1 MMIAKEDRRERKGK
15 KVHKKRCHAK
25 TREARKHTFC
35 QKREKREKKVKPKN
49 FQKTPLLFFVKKSNH
64 LSLEASLLLVHNLLK
79 ESIHTIIDNND
90 NDNTSLLPERR
101 FRRCPT
107 RIKTILIILIKT
119 RSIAYERLRMPFRTT
134 NGSRLAIYTPSFRSF
149 PVALVGYDER
159 CLFALQRWTRWW
171 KQRQRQQQKRR
182 R

>member
-1 MMIAKEDRRERKGK
+1 M
-15 KVHKKRCHAK
+15 HKKRCHAK

-35 QKREKREKKVKPKN
+35 QRERNREKPVTDPKK
-49 FQKTPLLFFVKKSNH
+49 
-64 LSLEASLLLVHNLLK
+64 LLLVLFFCSSLQKRVIISSLSLSLVHIITYLK
-79 ESIHTIIDNND
+79 SSIHNNTIIDNND
-90 NDNTSLLPERR
+90 NDNTSLLPV
-101 FRRCPT
+101 CPPLHRHRHRHRSENQNNT
-107 RIKTILIILIKT
+107 NNLIKT

>member
-1 MMIAKEDRRERKGK
+1 MCEE
-15 KVHKKRCHAK
+15 KKRK
-25 TREARKHTFC
+25 KLPSKKLPSSSFFC
-35 QKREKREKKVKPKN
+35 SSLKRVII
-49 FQKTPLLFFVKKSNH
+49 F
-64 LSLEASLLLVHNLLK
+64 LEASLLLVHIIPLK
-79 ESIHTIIDNND
+79 RVLIPSSTTTTTIIP
-90 NDNTSLLPERR
+90 LLPERR

-107 RIKTILIILIKT
+107 RIKTILILIKT
-119 RSIAYERLRMPFRTT
+119 RSIAFARLRMPFRTT

-171 KQRQRQQQKRR
+171 KQRQQQKRR

>member
-1 MMIAKEDRRERKGK
+1 MRAKKKGK
-15 KVHKKRCHAK
+15 DH
-25 TREARKHTFC
+25 
-35 QKREKREKKVKPKN
+35 
-49 FQKTPLLFFVKKSNH
+49 FQKTPFFFLLFFVKKSNH
-64 LSLEASLLLVHNLLK
+64 LSRGISLTRTHHNLLK
-79 ESIHTIIDNND
+79 ESINTIIDNN
-90 NDNTSLLPERR
+90 NYIPLLPERR

-107 RIKTILIILIKT
+107 RIKTILILIKT
-119 RSIAYERLRMPFRTT
+119 RSIAFARLRMPFRTT

>member
-1 MMIAKEDRRERKGK
+1 MPRENKRSTKPTHFLPKE
-15 KVHKKRCHAK
+15 
-25 TREARKHTFC
+25 
-35 QKREKREKKVKPKN
+35 REKREKSETKKLPKN
-49 FQKTPLLFFVKKSNH
+49 SFFFCSSLKRVINH

-90 NDNTSLLPERR
+90 NDTTSPLPERR

-149 PVALVGYDER
+149 PVALVGYGER

>member
-1 MMIAKEDRRERKGK
+1 MPRKNKRSTKTHFLPKE
-15 KVHKKRCHAK
+15 
-25 TREARKHTFC
+25 
-35 QKREKREKKVKPKN
+35 REKREKSETPPRPKN
-49 FQKTPLLFFVKKSNH
+49 SFVLLFFVKKSNH
-64 LSLEASLLLVHNLLK
+64 LSRGISLTRTHHKLLK

-119 RSIAYERLRMPFRTT
+119 RSIAFARLRMPFRTT

>member
-1 MMIAKEDRRERKGK
+1 MPRKN
-15 KVHKKRCHAK
+15 KRSAK
-25 TREARKHTFC
+25 THFLPKE
-35 QKREKREKKVKPKN
+35 REKREKSETKKLPKN
-49 FQKTPLLFFVKKSNH
+49 SFFFCSSLQKRVIIFHSRH
-64 LSLEASLLLVHNLLK
+64 LSYSFITYLK
-79 ESIHTIIDNND
+79 RVFIPSSTTTTTIIP
-90 NDNTSLLPERR
+90 LLPERR

-119 RSIAYERLRMPFRTT
+119 RSIAFARLRMPFRTT

>member
-1 MMIAKEDRRERKGK
+1 MQN
-15 KVHKKRCHAK
+15 RCHAK
-25 TREARKHTFC
+25 TREARKNTC
-35 QKREKREKKVKPKN
+35 KREKREKKVKPHH
-49 FQKTPLLFFVKKSNH
+49 FQKTPSFFCSSLKRVIIF
-64 LSLEASLLLVHNLLK
+64 LEASLLLVHIITYLK
-79 ESIHTIIDNND
+79 RVFIPLSTTTTTIIP
-90 NDNTSLLPERR
+90 LLPERR

-119 RSIAYERLRMPFRTT
+119 RSIAFARLRMPFRTT

-149 PVALVGYDER
+149 PVALMGYDER

>member
-1 MMIAKEDRRERKGK
+1 MERKGRKERK
-15 KVHKKRCHAK
+15 KSAKVWQPREKAQTQTKKRERDAK
-25 TREARKHTFC
+25 KKGKKLARKLF
-35 QKREKREKKVKPKN
+35 
-49 FQKTPLLFFVKKSNH
+49 FFFLFFVEKRSN
-64 LSLEASLLLVHNLLK
+64 LSRGVSLSRVVTLK
-79 ESIHTIIDNND
+79 RVLIPSSTTTTTTTTRTIIP
-90 NDNTSLLPERR
+90 LLPERR

-107 RIKTILIILIKT
+107 RIKTILTLIKT
-119 RSIAYERLRMPFRTT
+119 RSIAFARLRMPFRTT

-171 KQRQRQQQKRR
+171 KQQQRQQQKRR

>member
-1 MMIAKEDRRERKGK
+1 MRWKRKKRKKRKKSAKVWQPREKAQTQTKKRERDAKKKGK
-15 KVHKKRCHAK
+15 KL
-25 TREARKHTFC
+25 ARKLF
-35 QKREKREKKVKPKN
+35 
-49 FQKTPLLFFVKKSNH
+49 FFFFLFFVEKRSN
-64 LSLEASLLLVHNLLK
+64 LSRGVSLSRVVTLK
-79 ESIHTIIDNND
+79 RVLIPSSTTTTRTIIP
-90 NDNTSLLPERR
+90 LLPERR

-107 RIKTILIILIKT
+107 RIKTILILIKT
-119 RSIAYERLRMPFRTT
+119 RSIAFARLRMPFRTT

-171 KQRQRQQQKRR
+171 KQQQRQQQKRR

>member
-1 MMIAKEDRRERKGK
+1 M
-15 KVHKKRCHAK
+15 
-25 TREARKHTFC
+25 
-35 QKREKREKKVKPKN
+35 KPKN
-49 FQKTPLLFFVKKSNH
+49 SPKNSFFCLLFFVTKKSN
-64 LSLEASLLLVHNLLK
+64 LSSLEASLCTRKHITYFK
-79 ESIHTIIDNND
+79 QSSIIIIIPSSTTTTTIIPLYYRNDDSRTHRPTENQNNT
-90 NDNTSLLPERR
+90 NN
-101 FRRCPT
+101 
-107 RIKTILIILIKT
+107 LIKT